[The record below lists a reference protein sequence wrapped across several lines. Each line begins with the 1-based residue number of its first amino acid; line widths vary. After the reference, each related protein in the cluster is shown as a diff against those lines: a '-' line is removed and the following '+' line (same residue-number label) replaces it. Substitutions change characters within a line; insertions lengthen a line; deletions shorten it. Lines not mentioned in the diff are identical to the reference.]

1 MTTGNDTG
9 WHQDFFG
16 LVDERYAM
24 AMRERAVRIPV
35 DGVSLR
41 IAAASGHLV
50 NISATGALVRAT
62 EPLTPNFEYP
72 IYLDLPAE
80 RVQLT
85 GRVMRSSRT
94 PMKAERPDREEYLV
108 AVRFTALPPTARI
121 AVARLCGSAFTQRE

>member
-1 MTTGNDTG
+1 M
-9 WHQDFFG
+9 
-16 LVDERYAM
+16 V
-24 AMRERAVRIPV
+24 MRERAVRVPV

-72 IYLDLPAE
+72 IYLNLPTD

-85 GRVMRSSRT
+85 GRVMRSSTTAGKRE
-94 PMKAERPDREEYLV
+94 PLEREQYLI
-108 AVRFTALPPTARI
+108 AVKFSVLPPLART

>member
-1 MTTGNDTG
+1 MLN
-9 WHQDFFG
+9 
-16 LVDERYAM
+16 
-24 AMRERAVRIPV
+24 RERAVRVPV
-35 DGVSLR
+35 EGIQLR

-72 IYLDLPAE
+72 IYLDLPSD

-85 GRVMRSSRT
+85 ARVIRSSAAPT
-94 PMKAERPDREEYLV
+94 STHVVDAEGYLV

-121 AVARLCGSAFTQRE
+121 AVARLCGEAFTQRE

>member
-1 MTTGNDTG
+1 
-9 WHQDFFG
+9 
-16 LVDERYAM
+16 M
-24 AMRERAVRIPV
+24 AIRERAVRVPV
-35 DGVSLR
+35 EGVSLR

-62 EPLTPNFEYP
+62 EPLAPNLEYP
-72 IYLDLPAE
+72 IYLDLPAD

-85 GRVMRSSRT
+85 GRVIRSGAAPSEADR
-94 PMKAERPDREEYLV
+94 RDREDYLV